1 MNEEIELVRGSGNVY
16 KDLGLPGADVRQ
28 TKVLLASKIIGI
40 LDERKL
46 STRQAEG
53 LTGISH
59 SEFSRIRKPDL
70 KRFTIDRLITIL
82 NKLDQKVDV
91 SFTVTARH
99 NDTASRVHA

>member
-1 MNEEIELVRGSGNVY
+1 MSEEIEFVRGSGNVF
-16 KDLGLPGADVRQ
+16 KDLGLPNADVMQ

-40 LDERKL
+40 LDEREL

-53 LTGISH
+53 LTGVPYSD
-59 SEFSRIRKPDL
+59 FSLIRKPNL

-91 SFTVTARH
+91 SIHIQARH
-99 NDTASRVHA
+99 QDQASHVHA